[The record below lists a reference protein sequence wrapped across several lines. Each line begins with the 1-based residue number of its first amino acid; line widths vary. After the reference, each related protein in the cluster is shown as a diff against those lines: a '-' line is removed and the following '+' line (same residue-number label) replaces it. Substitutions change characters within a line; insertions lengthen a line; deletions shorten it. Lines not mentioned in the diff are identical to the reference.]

1 MLKNKMVVTKSWLFD
16 YYYLISDSS
25 KRLWQIPDTQPIV
38 NNNFNISLEFSVK
51 NIFFAFK

>member
-16 YYYLISDSS
+16 YYYLISDNS
-25 KRLWQIPDTQPIV
+25 KHLWQIADIQPIV